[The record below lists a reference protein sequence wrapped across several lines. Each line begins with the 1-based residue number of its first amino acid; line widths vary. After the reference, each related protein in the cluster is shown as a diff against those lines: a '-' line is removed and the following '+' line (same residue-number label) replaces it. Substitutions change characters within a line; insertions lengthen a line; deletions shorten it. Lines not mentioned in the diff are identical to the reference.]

1 MSSPLT
7 PASLVAPDA
16 SSANLFQAHL
26 SALYSLSPQNNHVF
40 GSPLGPIYQEGRAA
54 YLPRFAFF
62 GPHASDDSWRIAFL
76 AAFDQRDLRGAHA
89 LLHLVERLARNSEE
103 GHGLNLTFFPLVDAG
118 GFFLGAPRRALEQAN
133 WARSSAPEIRLLEKD
148 ARLHGYHGFVRVETA
163 PTRDEFIT
171 VRVRESVNVVSSRDD
186 LISSAETIPF
196 PVRFERIRGTAVAE
210 GPLTIADDLP
220 FRPFELTLRIPEA
233 WPDDRYY
240 EAVGAILVR
249 FIVRYRA
256 NQAYGQHL

>member
-1 MSSPLT
+1 MSS
-7 PASLVAPDA
+7 SLPPVAPVSSDA
-16 SSANLFQAHL
+16 STANSFHAHL

-40 GSPLGPIYQEGRAA
+40 GSPLGPIYQDGRAA

-76 AAFDQRDLRGAHA
+76 AAFDRRDLRGAHA

-103 GHGLNLTFFPLVDAG
+103 GHGLNLTFFPLVDAAG
-118 GFFLGAPRRALEQAN
+118 LFLGAPPRALERAN
-133 WARSSAPEIRLLEKD
+133 WARSTVPEIRLLEKD

-163 PTRDEFIT
+163 PPRDDFIT
-171 VRVRESVNVVSSRDD
+171 VRVREPFGVGAAGND

-196 PVRFERIRGTAVAE
+196 PVRFERTRGVQVEE

-220 FRPFELTLRIPEA
+220 FRPFEITLRIPAA
-233 WPDDRYY
+233 WSDERYD

-249 FIVRYRA
+249 FIIRYRA